1 MFGVPFETIPLRED
15 FSLDVDDYR
24 GRRETVFLA
33 NPNAPTGLALALPDV
48 RRLLE
53 QDRDRLTVVDEAYVD
68 FGAESAAPLLDEYDN
83 LLVIRTFSKS
93 RQLAGARLAFA
104 LGSSS
109 LAADLMTLK
118 FGFNPYSVNA
128 QALAAGEAA
137 LKDEAYFERTR
148 REIMRNRDTLILLS
162 LILI

>member
-1 MFGVPFETIPLRED
+1 M
-15 FSLDVDDYR
+15 
-24 GRRETVFLA
+24 
-33 NPNAPTGLALALPDV
+33 
-48 RRLLE
+48 
-53 QDRDRLTVVDEAYVD
+53 
-68 FGAESAAPLLDEYDN
+68 
-83 LLVIRTFSKS
+83 IRTFSKS

-109 LAADLMTLK
+109 LAADFMTLK